1 MDQATLTLIIPGH
14 ILKAMQDIHTLID
27 RLRENEII
35 AQRFHEVE
43 SRFLSILNF
52 RDFFEVLISEIVD
65 KFSIP
70 HVWISIIES
79 SDISGFLNA
88 IKSSEILNGRINFVG
103 EEEFGRIAGKLTRPL
118 LANRNL
124 DRFTMLGTPEDFAS
138 IAIAPLTLDGKLIGT
153 LNQADIHE
161 DRFSPG
167 KDTSLLERL
176 AVKVSLCLSNVTAH
190 EKIKFL
196 AYHDPLTGLLNR
208 RVMENV
214 LEREFSR
221 AKRYFSA
228 LSVVFIDLDNFK
240 QVNDRYGHDMGD
252 ELLKHVASVFSS
264 MTRRSDV
271 VARFAGDEFVFLL
284 PETQAHQAKAF
295 MERIVHRLTETPLN
309 DSAGDGIEVSFSYG
323 VASSDEKGMD
333 DFATLLKKADERL
346 LAEKKE
352 RDSFEDGT
360 RIEKRA

>member
-1 MDQATLTLIIPGH
+1 
-14 ILKAMQDIHTLID
+14 MQDIHTLIE

-65 KFSIP
+65 KFSVP
-70 HVWISIIES
+70 HVWISII
-79 SDISGFLNA
+79 D
-88 IKSSEILNGRINFVG
+88 SSEISCFLDSIRNSEILHDRINLINEDEFVK
-103 EEEFGRIAGKLTRPL
+103 ISGKLARPL

-124 DRFTMLGTPEDFAS
+124 DRFAILNPPEDSAS

-153 LNQADIHE
+153 LNQADTLE
-161 DRFSPG
+161 NRFSPG

-190 EKIKFL
+190 EKLKFL

-228 LSVVFIDLDNFK
+228 LSLVFIDLDNFK
-240 QVNDRYGHDMGD
+240 QVNDKYGHDMGD
-252 ELLKHVASVFSS
+252 ELLKHVASVFTS

-271 VARFAGDEFVFLL
+271 VARFAGDEFVLLL
-284 PETQAHQAKAF
+284 PETQARQAESF
-295 MERIVHRLTETPLN
+295 MERIVQRLVEKPIF
-309 DSAGDGIEVSFSYG
+309 DSTGSRINVSFSYG
-323 VASSDEKGMD
+323 IASSDEKD
-333 DFATLLKKADERL
+333 IEDFATLLKTADERL
-346 LAEKKE
+346 LSEKKE
-352 RDSFEDGT
+352 RDAFDHM
-360 RIEKRA
+360 IKVIKRA

>member
-1 MDQATLTLIIPGH
+1 
-14 ILKAMQDIHTLID
+14 MQDIHTLLE
-27 RLRENEII
+27 RLKENEII

-52 RDFFEVLISEIVD
+52 RDFFEVLISEIIE
-65 KFSIP
+65 KFSVP
-70 HVWISIIES
+70 HVWVSIVDS
-79 SDISGFLNA
+79 SEISGFLES
-88 IKSSEILNGRINFVG
+88 IKNSEILHDRINIIS
-103 EEEFGRIAGKLTRPL
+103 EEEFGKISGKLGRPL

-124 DRFTMLGTPEDFAS
+124 DRFAILNPPEDTGS
-138 IAIAPLTLDGKLIGT
+138 MAIAPLTLDGKLIGA
-153 LNQADIHE
+153 LNQADISD

-221 AKRYFSA
+221 AKRYFSV
-228 LSVVFIDLDNFK
+228 LSLVFIDLDDFK

-252 ELLKHVASVFSS
+252 ELLRHIAAVFTS

-284 PETQAHQAKAF
+284 PETQARQAESF
-295 MERIVHRLTETPLN
+295 MERVVQRLVENPIF
-309 DSAGDGIEVSFSYG
+309 DSAGNRINASFSYG
-323 VASSDEKGMD
+323 VAASDEKNIE
-333 DFATLLKKADERL
+333 DFTTLLKTADERL
-346 LAEKKE
+346 LNEKKE
-352 RDSFEDGT
+352 TDTFEG
-360 RIEKRA
+360 IVKFVKRA